1 MLQIDNREIKLIE
14 LLKTYS
20 TQNKT
25 LIPID
30 VKPLHIGDIIIEHTI
45 TINPNPVKYTIII
58 ERKCVNDMIASIK
71 DGRYKE
77 QKIRLKAEIAN
88 TSSPENQICF
98 IYLIEGSQ
106 SDLRLPQD
114 KTMLNGAIISSQ
126 FRDKIPIIRTY
137 TMLESV
143 EMILRLRDRLIKDP
157 HDIFPSVANI
167 QADNPI
173 AIRDP
178 EIASGNASGNAS
190 SNDNA
195 YINSLQN
202 IKKQKKDNITPQNW
216 NIMCYMNIPG
226 ISSSIALKIAEKYPS
241 ILDLIKAYE
250 TVAAENPDSIESGE
264 LLLAD
269 IVLIETEKQKRR
281 LGNVISKRVYDYI
294 FRK

>member
-1 MLQIDNREIKLIE
+1 MLHIDTREIKLIE

-20 TQNKT
+20 SQNKMP
-25 LIPID
+25 IPLE
-30 VKPLHIGDIIIEHTI
+30 VKPLHIGDIIIEHSI
-45 TINPNPVKYTIII
+45 LSNQKPVKYTIII

-106 SDLRLPQD
+106 TDLRLPQD
-114 KTMLNGAIISSQ
+114 KTMLNGSIISSQ
-126 FRDKIPIIRTY
+126 FRDKIPILRTY
-137 TMLESV
+137 TMLESM
-143 EMILRLRDRLIKDP
+143 EIILRLRDRLIKDP
-157 HDIFPSVANI
+157 HDIFPQVAN
-167 QADNPI
+167 
-173 AIRDP
+173 P
-178 EIASGNASGNAS
+178 ENVASINNHTDVVNNDTGSIVESESGNANGNT
-190 SNDNA
+190 NL

-226 ISSSIALKIAEKYPS
+226 ISSNIALKIAEKYPS

-250 TVAAENPDSIESGE
+250 PISKEDGE

-269 IVLIETEKQKRR
+269 IVLTETEKQKRR

-294 FRK
+294 FMK

>member
-1 MLQIDNREIKLIE
+1 MLHIDTREIKLIE

-20 TQNKT
+20 SQNKT
-25 LIPID
+25 PIPLE
-30 VKPLHIGDIIIEHTI
+30 VKPLHIGDIIIEHSI
-45 TINPNPVKYTIII
+45 LSNQKPIKYTIII

-106 SDLRLPQD
+106 TDLRLPQD

-126 FRDKIPIIRTY
+126 FRDNIPILRTY
-137 TMLESV
+137 TMLESM
-143 EMILRLRDRLIKDP
+143 EIILRLRDRLIKDP
-157 HDIFPSVANI
+157 HDIFPTVVNPENVASINNHVENTGSI
-167 QADNPI
+167 V
-173 AIRDP
+173 
-178 EIASGNASGNAS
+178 ESES
-190 SNDNA
+190 SNANGNTNP

-226 ISSSIALKIAEKYPS
+226 ISSNIAQKIAEKYPS

-250 TVAAENPDSIESGE
+250 PISKENGE

-269 IVLIETEKQKRR
+269 IVLTETEKQKRR
-281 LGNVISKRVYDYI
+281 LGYVISKRVYDYI
-294 FRK
+294 FMK